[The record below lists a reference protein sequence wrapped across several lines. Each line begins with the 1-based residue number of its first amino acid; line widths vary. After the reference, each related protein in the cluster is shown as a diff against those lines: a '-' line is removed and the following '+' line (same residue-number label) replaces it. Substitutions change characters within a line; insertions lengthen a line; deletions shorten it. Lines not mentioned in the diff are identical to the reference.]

1 MKVILLLLLVKT
13 SCVRYILRRYKRGRS
28 EVEFV
33 SYLTLTCG
41 YIFIIISHEDYY
53 LSASLCFTKHHVW
66 SLSTFICKTMFLPR
80 QLWYVTSHFDYPLQ
94 IFSFISLHFISLLT
108 LFAAAQSLSVVLEGG
123 APTVNSY
130 AGKVSSDGTTL
141 TLSGTARLYMLNANG
156 NAYQVFNN
164 ILLFS
169 PCSHLLT
176 IFCSCLI
183 SSTKRSATMS
193 IPLKLDVEVMERCI
207 STT

>member
-1 MKVILLLLLVKT
+1 MKITIFLLLSALLSITFGASLPLSVQQC
-13 SCVRYILRRYKRGRS
+13 SSLGN
-28 EVEFV
+28 
-33 SYLTLTCG
+33 CG
-41 YIFIIISHEDYY
+41 MY
-53 LSASLCFTKHHVW
+53 LSSL
-66 SLSTFICKTMFLPR
+66 
-80 QLWYVTSHFDYPLQ
+80 FDYPLQ
-94 IFSFISLHFISLLT
+94 IFSFISLHLISLLT

-169 PCSHLLT
+169 VCSHLLT